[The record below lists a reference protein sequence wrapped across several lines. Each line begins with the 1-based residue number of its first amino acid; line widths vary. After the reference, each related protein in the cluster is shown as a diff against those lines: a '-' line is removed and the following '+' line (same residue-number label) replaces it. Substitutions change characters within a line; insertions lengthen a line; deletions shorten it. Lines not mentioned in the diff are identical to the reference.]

1 MRKRKSEIKQE
12 KTLTKFVAFSLC
24 SVIIFTIISQIIFV
38 QLGLEYTTLTT
49 CFFSVFGGEV
59 LSCALIKIF
68 KLKGEEKKD
77 AGICNT
83 ADDNGNNDFSDNS
96 SDEEAVG

>member
-1 MRKRKSEIKQE
+1 MKSKPEKKE
-12 KTLTKFVAFSLC
+12 KTLTRFVAFSLC
-24 SVIIFTIISQIIFV
+24 SVIIFTIVSQIIFV

-77 AGICNT
+77 AGVCNT
-83 ADDNGNNDFSDNS
+83 ADDNGNNDLSDNA
-96 SDEEAVG
+96 SDEGAVG